1 MREIL
6 LLLVVALVAAAIVF
20 GVAAIITGG
29 DPGLQPSEPDD
40 RFRALPGDRPLTEE
54 DVTVVRYD
62 TAIRGYR
69 MEQVDRAMSR
79 ISYDLGYKD
88 ELIRALEAE
97 VSALRGGRTEEA
109 ETLRDR
115 RLAAAGVTAEPLVA
129 VPAVGAEER
138 LADIELGDVSTE
150 DGADERADD
159 GADDREAAPARE
171 AAAAREASPL
181 RPTDAEGDDQDAV
194 AEDGSAPGRDADE
207 DADEAFAPRR

>member
-40 RFRALPGDRPLTEE
+40 RFRTLPGDRPLSEE
-54 DVTVVRYD
+54 DITVVRFD
-62 TAIRGYR
+62 TTIRGYR

-79 ISYDLGYKD
+79 IGYDLGYKD

-97 VSALRGGRTEEA
+97 VNALRDGRDDEA
-109 ETLRDR
+109 DVLRDR
-115 RLAAAGVTAEPLVA
+115 RLAAAGITP
-129 VPAVGAEER
+129 ER
-138 LADIELGDVSTE
+138 LPAADPEPVGQTIELGEVP
-150 DGADERADD
+150 AADD
-159 GADDREAAPARE
+159 LTDDLAGDLSDDREPEPARE
-171 AAAAREASPL
+171 VDSEAEAEPEADVEAAKGEP
-181 RPTDAEGDDQDAV
+181 E
-194 AEDGSAPGRDADE
+194 E

>member
-40 RFRALPGDRPLTEE
+40 RFRTLPGDRPLSEE
-54 DVTVVRYD
+54 DITVVRFD

-79 ISYDLGYKD
+79 IGYDLGYKD

-97 VSALRGGRTEEA
+97 VNALREGRDDEA
-109 ETLRDR
+109 DVLRDR
-115 RLAAAGVTAEPLVA
+115 RLAAAGITP
-129 VPAVGAEER
+129 ER
-138 LADIELGDVSTE
+138 LPAADPEPVGQTIDLGEVPTTE
-150 DGADERADD
+150 PADD
-159 GADDREAAPARE
+159 LADDVADDLADDREAAPARE
-171 AAAAREASPL
+171 TAPAQEAAPL
-181 RPTDAEGDDQDAV
+181 RTSDEG
-194 AEDGSAPGRDADE
+194 EPEE